1 MNRTLIVA
9 LSRTLP
15 DAEQLDYAINHLKW
29 MEEHCASEEA
39 RKHLRRF
46 TVETL
51 NRFGQPGC
59 AFYNDEKILY
69 VVLLM
74 VSCFHYVTKL
84 RDFVSDLRTPCEIR
98 LAVARMQPL
107 LMGRLSRTIGMKGVL
122 EQVYER
128 GQFRE
133 MAEFYVQWAK
143 IYAEEG
149 DQERFD
155 EIQRLAIEAKA
166 QPSSRIDEAFRAMA
180 YENFG
185 AEEFEPTTNLFAM
198 RQQRAADVHMFG
210 SGERAPVV
218 NFASQVSVAN
228 KPRFEAPVPSRF
240 ATHAPARSMKQASSK
255 ATVEVGRVR
264 GLLVA
269 DEELSAEER
278 VAATIGYPYPSE
290 PPIDGECRSSVMDEE
305 KMACCDEDVA
315 MKSSGI
321 QAQDENGPGLRAPSS
336 NETRNALPAPNNTVT
351 IEAAA
356 SSMRPRTPAS
366 VRKPLLSIPI
376 PPPRTPPR
384 KMNEDFPLSSP
395 IELGG
400 TSFTEKFYTK
410 AMQEFSNT
418 LPVHPPRAVAFDNET
433 TLLNET
439 EDVHVA
445 GAPVTQ
451 MAPPT
456 FDVYRE
462 TESFAIKDG
471 HQMDTAGTQ
480 TSITKS
486 IQGVPQF
493 DVYKGEDTDSQ
504 KMEINKSQ
512 LKRLVKSM
520 GDTIAPAHGVCSHS
534 REVAEVKTGKESL
547 PEQPHDD
554 VFKKPEGVAL
564 HSHKLFAVGASAAST
579 SIPTRAQQSRSIF
592 GVEESASDFPDG
604 LDEETVAGSFT
615 NKKSGPVTSTP
626 ANPLAPCVQD
636 PFGGGYMLHPLAV
649 TSAADV
655 VLPIPR
661 TEAAEIT
668 PSAFEHRLGR
678 PLQLKQ
684 NSFKRFNS
692 HSNMPDML
700 GRFRRNELI
709 NGELSTL
716 KIIRFV
722 ASTKAVKEIPQASKA
737 GNLTPIM
744 EKSLK
749 EMQLNDNQEDDVDER
764 TGRGLKS
771 AIESEMNPWDSKVQH
786 MIMTKRRLS
795 PTYLHDFSER
805 VQRFIPGGNVVLGGE
820 SFMLE
825 ALIAEGGFAKIYKS
839 VSEDGKTYAIKYEI
853 PACRWEV
860 YMCEALRLRLPR
872 SILSSVMMIRDAYV
886 YTNASAI
893 VYQYHP
899 YGNLLDMVNA
909 MSADHKSCSGLLV
922 VYLAWQMAR
931 ILQAVHDAK
940 LIHADVKPDNFMIVA
955 SLNENSSLDDVMR
968 QDCFVLKLID
978 WGRGIDM
985 ASLGDRTFKGRAGTE
1000 AFDCLEMLDG
1010 RPWTYQTDFFGFI
1023 STIHV
1028 LIFGKYM
1035 CTHKNEKT
1043 GRFGITTVL
1052 KRRWPQRDVLQDIF
1066 DMCLNITDCNSQP
1079 QWSIIVEGLAQNIR
1093 YEAAFD
1099 CFLVEYLADPSRFN
1113 KFISLKVKCK
1123 MDTDISIRY
1132 PSHADHESTMDSES
1146 MRPSHVEALESEMYK
1161 QVEAF
1166 GEHSAL

>member
-1 MNRTLIVA
+1 M
-9 LSRTLP
+9 LSLKKYNAMSSFSQLPAFVKTLP

-69 VVLLM
+69 VV
-74 VSCFHYVTKL
+74 
-84 RDFVSDLRTPCEIR
+84 
-98 LAVARMQPL
+98 L

-240 ATHAPARSMKQASSK
+240 ATHTPARSMKQASSK

-290 PPIDGECRSSVMDEE
+290 PPMSSVMDEE

-512 LKRLVKSM
+512 LKSAVEVKSM

-592 GVEESASDFPDG
+592 GVEESGAQKIVDSHTTSDFPDG

-636 PFGGGYMLHPLAV
+636 PFGG
-649 TSAADV
+649 
-655 VLPIPR
+655 
-661 TEAAEIT
+661 
-668 PSAFEHRLGR
+668 
-678 PLQLKQ
+678 
-684 NSFKRFNS
+684 
-692 HSNMPDML
+692 
-700 GRFRRNELI
+700 
-709 NGELSTL
+709 
-716 KIIRFV
+716 
-722 ASTKAVKEIPQASKA
+722 
-737 GNLTPIM
+737 
-744 EKSLK
+744 
-749 EMQLNDNQEDDVDER
+749 DDVINNVFILALFR
-764 TGRGLKS
+764 S

-1052 KRRWPQRDVLQDIF
+1052 KRLALDGRPWTYQTDFFGFISTIHVLIFGKYMCTHKNEKTGRFGITTVLKRRWPQRDVLQDIF

-1093 YEAAFD
+1093 YTIHGDKMQWKNVARDFNAAIKGAF
-1099 CFLVEYLADPSRFN
+1099 
-1113 KFISLKVKCK
+1113 KCSGR
-1123 MDTDISIRY
+1123 T
-1132 PSHADHESTMDSES
+1132 
-1146 MRPSHVEALESEMYK
+1146 
-1161 QVEAF
+1161 
-1166 GEHSAL
+1166 